1 MSDRSELTKEPTTPE
16 ELLATHKIL
25 RSDPQRYLRIVNEW
39 IKENPANIHAYF
51 DRHSAWMRLGEPR
64 LALEDLNTVIDLARE
79 PDPIS
84 FFSRGLVYRHL
95 GQYQKA
101 LEDFDRGEAIEPKR
115 WEEDVVFGLLYQA
128 DLHARL
134 GDEAS
139 ALAYCARLPDDFW
152 TPDIYGAP
160 GGGKADIADKLRRIA
175 ADGRAGI
182 ATPTRP
188 V

>member
-1 MSDRSELTKEPTTPE
+1 MT
-16 ELLATHKIL
+16 
-25 RSDPQRYLRIVNEW
+25 EW

-64 LALEDLNTVIDLARE
+64 LALEDLNTVIELARE

-84 FFSRGLVYRHL
+84 FFSRGLVHRHL

-101 LEDFDRGEAIEPKR
+101 LEDFDRGEAIDPKR

-134 GDEAS
+134 GNEDS
-139 ALAYCARLPDDFW
+139 ALAYCARLPDDFLD
-152 TPDIYGAP
+152 PRHLRCP
-160 GGGKADIADKLRRIA
+160 RRRQGGNRGQAVPHRG
-175 ADGRAGI
+175 GRAVQAGI
-182 ATPTRP
+182 STPTRA